1 MSTFEL
7 FEFLSFLQRYELVN
21 KYYIYYI
28 DDEND
33 IDYYLPYN
41 YSTSKYA
48 VPIQLKHFIQNINMN
63 IERRPEIKENY
74 IPKGNCAFLNQS
86 IISVNTYFTKNNLSL
101 EKFLEIY
108 SNYKFIFKNNTFER
122 LKEFSNNYEML
133 EKNIRRFARE
143 NIQVKPK
150 NSVIIL

>member
-1 MSTFEL
+1 MSR

-21 KYYIYYI
+21 KYYIYYL
-28 DDEND
+28 DDND
-33 IDYYLPYN
+33 INYFLPYN

-63 IERRPEIKENY
+63 IERERIPEIKENY

-108 SNYKFIFKNNTFER
+108 SNYKFIFNDKNNTFER
-122 LKEFSNNYEML
+122 LKYFSNNYEML
-133 EKNIRRFARE
+133 QKDIRRFARE
-143 NIQVKPK
+143 NRQVKSQ